1 MAASRRVEVS
11 HYRSIGRQ
19 RRRRFGALSQVIRRT
34 EIRFFLKYVVP
45 AAKYVGADLMDF
57 AAH

>member
-1 MAASRRVEVS
+1 MVASRRVEVP

-19 RRRRFGALSQVIRRT
+19 LGRRFGALSQVIKGT
-34 EIRFFLKYVVP
+34 EIPFLRKYVVP
-45 AAKYVGADLMDF
+45 AAKRVGADLMDF